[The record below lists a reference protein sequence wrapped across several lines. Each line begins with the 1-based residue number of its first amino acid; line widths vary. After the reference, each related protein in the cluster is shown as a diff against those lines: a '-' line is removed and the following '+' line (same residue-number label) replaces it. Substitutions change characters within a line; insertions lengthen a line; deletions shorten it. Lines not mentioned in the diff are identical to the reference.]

1 MQKVS
6 WMLVDLQRQEL
17 PLAVVDTQE
26 ELARLAGSSVS
37 TVSSQISRVK
47 NGIINRSQ
55 YVRVT
60 VDWDEEEW

>member
-1 MQKVS
+1 MQKVL

-37 TVSSQISRVK
+37 TISSQISRVK
-47 NGIINRSQ
+47 NGIIKRSQ

-60 VDWDEEEW
+60 IDWDEEEW

>member
-1 MQKVS
+1 MQKVL

-17 PLAVVDTQE
+17 PLAVVDTQK

-37 TVSSQISRVK
+37 TVRRQISRVT
-47 NGIINRSQ
+47 NGIIKRSQ